1 MFLKF
6 FKSAAAIGS
15 LVLASAPVG
24 LWAYDLKPIVVQ
36 LEPSGPGSSQTMVIS
51 NTHTVPI
58 AIEVKAFRRKQLP
71 SGDDEL
77 TPEDED
83 LLIYPPQMVLPPET
97 SQSFQV
103 RWVGEPVVDRELAF
117 RIVTEQLPIKFE
129 KKSAGERT
137 ADVTVRY
144 RYEAALYIMPDGA
157 EPDAALTSV
166 SRVTGEDGSEFLELA
181 IASNGTM
188 RAILDEPSI
197 ILSGSDGS
205 TYTIEGEEAAALQG
219 LNVLPGAE
227 RRVQIPLPQQLFAG
241 PLTGTLE
248 TRYII
253 LQ

>member
-117 RIVTEQLPIKFE
+117 RIVTEQLP
-129 KKSAGERT
+129 
-137 ADVTVRY
+137 
-144 RYEAALYIMPDGA
+144 
-157 EPDAALTSV
+157 LTSV

>member
-1 MFLKF
+1 MKR
-6 FKSAAAIGS
+6 A
-15 LVLASAPVG
+15 LASALAAASIIASAPLFAQQANSQPSAVQAGDYALDSAHTLVRFTVDHFGISEFFGTFPGATGTLSIDPTDIASAKLDVSVPV
-24 LWAYDLKPIVVQ
+24 
-36 LEPSGPGSSQTMVIS
+36 E
-51 NTHTVPI
+51 TVSTTN
-58 AIEVKAFRRKQLP
+58 ATL
-71 SGDDEL
+71 DEEL
-77 TPEDED
+77 
-83 LLIYPPQMVLPPET
+83 
-97 SQSFQV
+97 
-103 RWVGEPVVDRELAF
+103 VGEEWFDAEKFPTMRFVSTKVVK
-117 RIVTEQLPIKFE
+117 T
-129 KKSAGERT
+129 GERT